1 MKPLAYSIWLMP
13 CAEQR
18 TELEQIIR
26 ELSVRC
32 RAPLFI
38 PHTTLC
44 SGIWS
49 KSEED
54 LRDAFERLAAQTA
67 PVELDVRGIDWTDH
81 WNSFFFL
88 RLRGAEDLFQRA
100 ASCIERSHLSEVGS
114 HLSLLYRFNPEGLD
128 REALRQELVGRLP
141 PCIRF
146 DSVALVR
153 PLTGLWEDV
162 DQWKILLSADL
173 TG

>member
-1 MKPLAYSIWLMP
+1 MKPFAYSIWLMP

-26 ELSVRC
+26 KLSIRYC
-32 RAPLFI
+32 TPLFI
-38 PHTTLC
+38 PHITLC
-44 SGIWS
+44 SGAWS
-49 KSEED
+49 KDEED

-67 PVELDVRGIDWTDH
+67 PVELAVRGIDWTDH
-81 WNSFFFL
+81 WVSFFFL
-88 RLRGAEDLFQRA
+88 RLRGAEDFFQRA
-100 ASCIERSHLSEVGS
+100 ACGIAGAHLSEIGP
-114 HLSLLYRFNPEGLD
+114 HLSLLYRFNPERFD
-128 REALRQELVGRLP
+128 REALRQELVKRLP

-153 PLTGLWEDV
+153 PSTGLWEDV